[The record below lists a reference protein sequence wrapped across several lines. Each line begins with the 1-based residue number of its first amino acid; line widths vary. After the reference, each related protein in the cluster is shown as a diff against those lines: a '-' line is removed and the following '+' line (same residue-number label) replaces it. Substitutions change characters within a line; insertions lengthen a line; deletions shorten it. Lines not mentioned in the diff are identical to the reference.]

1 MYYANFNYF
10 NRKKKIR
17 KEWGLINKCI
27 ITGRIAN
34 DLEIRATSTGK
45 SVCEFRLA
53 TNRPV
58 NRDGE
63 RVADFVSCR
72 VWNKTAENLARY
84 QTKGNLIA
92 VIGRI
97 QIDSYTDKDGNKR
110 YNTYVLVEDL
120 EYLERK
126 KEDNQEVKQEE
137 KKEFED
143 FSITTEVQ
151 QQFDYSDELPF

>member
-1 MYYANFNYF
+1 M
-10 NRKKKIR
+10 
-17 KEWGLINKCI
+17 
-27 ITGRIAN
+27 
-34 DLEIRATSTGK
+34 
-45 SVCEFRLA
+45 
-53 TNRPV
+53 
-58 NRDGE
+58 RDGE

-126 KEDNQEVKQEE
+126 KENNQEEVKEIE
-137 KKEFED
+137 NFNT
-143 FSITTEVQ
+143 TTEVQ
-151 QQFDYSDELPF
+151 QQFDYDSSDLPF

>member
-1 MYYANFNYF
+1 M
-10 NRKKKIR
+10 
-17 KEWGLINKCI
+17 NKVI

-34 DLEIRATSTGK
+34 NLELRATSTGK
-45 SVCEFRLA
+45 SICEFRLA

-63 RVADFVSCR
+63 RVADFINCR
-72 VWNKTAENLARY
+72 VWNKTAENLVKY

-92 VIGRI
+92 VFGRM
-97 QIDSYTDKDGNKR
+97 QVDTYEDKEGNKK

-126 KEDNQEVKQEE
+126 KEDIPVDKLQTKTEFQE
-137 KKEFED
+137 
-143 FSITTEVQ
+143 
-151 QQFDYSDELPF
+151 QFNYTDAELPF